1 MKKIDLRIIKT
12 KRNLYEALLSL
23 MKDKEFEDI
32 KVNDI
37 CIKTQKLLYETLL
50 KLMKNN
56 SFEEIK
62 VSDICNKALINRSTF
77 YSHYEDKYE
86 LFTDLIDYFK
96 NELKEELYKNNNI
109 KNIKEYY
116 IELINLFLTYIE
128 KRQNEFLSIIINNR
142 NSIIIDI
149 LYDTISEEV
158 NKHIKEYNKIY
169 FKNIP
174 NELSSKFYL
183 GGVVSV
189 SINWLK
195 NINKYSKEDIINY
208 LTKLIPNEE

>member
-32 KVNDI
+32 KVN
-37 CIKTQKLLYETLL
+37 
-50 KLMKNN
+50 
-56 SFEEIK
+56 
-62 VSDICNKALINRSTF
+62 DICNKALINRSTF